1 MVTTLLSCVLGVRQ
15 FFSLLAFIA
24 REEIAQF
31 VDSGMQGW
39 RRTTRLLPSN
49 RLPVRLQL
57 LFYQM
62 PWSNHQAWLTIIFE
76 FLGNRSRQYADC
88 STTSNLDVRAI
99 PRYGESMNL
108 NVQIPDDLARS
119 LNAAGGDLTR
129 HVIEALALEEYRSGR
144 LTVRELRQALGFAT
158 GYELDGFLK
167 KHQIWMEYDEQDL
180 ARERAALD
188 SFTR

>member
-39 RRTTRLLPSN
+39 RRATRLLPSN

-119 LNAAGGDLTR
+119 LNAAGGISLATLSR
-129 HVIEALALEEYRSGR
+129 RSLWKSTEADGSLCGSCARRWGSLPDTSS
-144 LTVRELRQALGFAT
+144 T
-158 GYELDGFLK
+158 G
-167 KHQIWMEYDEQDL
+167 
-180 ARERAALD
+180 
-188 SFTR
+188 S